1 VIIIN
6 NNLLEFRRKLMVS
19 VEIDYNSDKSLYVQL
34 YEYLKKEIAEGRIE
48 TGERLPSLRA
58 MSDAAGLSVT
68 TVKMAYEQ
76 LMVEGYLI
84 SKPQSGYY
92 AAQGAV
98 VRDSNKR
105 TKDRTGDEPAHVN
118 AQGSNAKAQKSYAIP
133 LNCDLDSFDFVK
145 WKKCMS
151 SVLNETPELLLS
163 EGDRQGEPALRE
175 EIARYLYKSRGVI
188 CTQDQVVISAG
199 TQQLINHLARILKMM
214 DIAHVSVEDPGYM
227 PVRSIF
233 RDWGFSM
240 SCIPVKDDGI
250 VIERLPVNI
259 RTAVYI
265 CPQNQFPTGALMPIS
280 RRHEI
285 LDWAEANDSII
296 IEDDYDSELRYT
308 GMPIPALQG
317 IDNGSRVVYLGSFT
331 STLFPAVRISYMVLP
346 EKMVKLYG
354 KIRKKYDQTCSKTEQ
369 LTLAEFMKRGYFQ
382 TNLRRVRKL
391 YSVKLQEALDAI
403 REYGSEGNFL
413 TAENTQSGI
422 NIIFRLN
429 THTKVIT
436 KGQNGDARSLEI
448 RHEMADR
455 LVQTA
460 AEAGIKVRDIDQLDR
475 DGQIYLVFYYN
486 QIPLRRIRD
495 AVRTMIEG
503 FKSDVTKG
511 SLGLPAVYEVIRLN
525 GGRPQFLKEHYDRLE
540 RSLASMRIPVPF
552 TCDELAG
559 CIAQLAEESGIID
572 HNIKIEVDVSGHS
585 MMYLNPTHYPS
596 AELYRCGVRTDL
608 FMGERKNP
616 NIKMMDRELRDATD
630 KAIKKGKLYE
640 VLLVNRDGVITEGSR
655 SNVFFVKNGEIYTS
669 PTDAVL
675 PGVTR
680 TVIIRLIESAGIPL
694 HYCSIKQDEL
704 NGFDAA
710 FISGTSPKVLPIASI
725 GGIAFDVEDPVLRS
739 IMEQYNTLLP

>member
-1 VIIIN
+1 MI
-6 NNLLEFRRKLMVS
+6 S
-19 VEIDYNSDKSLYVQL
+19 VEIDHNSDKSLYVQL
-34 YEYLKKEIAEGRIE
+34 YEYLKGEIAEGRIE
-48 TGERLPSLRA
+48 TGERLPSLRTMA
-58 MSDAAGLSVT
+58 EDSGMSVT
-68 TVKMAYEQ
+68 TVKSAYEQ
-76 LMVEGYLI
+76 LMAEGYLV

-98 VRDSNKR
+98 IKNSYKKTKDHGRDSAVSLM
-105 TKDRTGDEPAHVN
+105 TQE
-118 AQGSNAKAQKSYAIP
+118 SNAETHMSNTLP
-133 LNCDLDSFDFVK
+133 LDCDLDSFDFGK

-151 SVLNETPELLLS
+151 AVLNEKPELLLS

-188 CTQDQVVISAG
+188 CTQEQVVISAG

-214 DIAHVSVEDPGYM
+214 GIVHVSVEDPGYM

-233 RDWGFSM
+233 RDWGFGM
-240 SCIPVKDDGI
+240 SCVSVKKDGI

-259 RTAVYI
+259 RTAAYI

-285 LDWAEANDSII
+285 LEWAEANDSII

-317 IDNGSRVVYLGSFT
+317 IDNGNRVVYLGSFT
-331 STLFPAVRISYMVLP
+331 STLFPAIRISYMVLP
-346 EKMVKLYG
+346 ERMVKLYER
-354 KIRKKYDQTCSKTEQ
+354 IRNNYDQTCSKTEQ
-369 LTLAEFMKRGYFQ
+369 LTLAEFMKRGFFN

-391 YSVKLQEALDAI
+391 YSAKLQETLDAI
-403 REYGSEGNFL
+403 REYGDEGSFL

-448 RHEMADR
+448 RREMADR

-460 AEAGIKVRDIDQLDR
+460 AEAGVKVRDIDQLDH
-475 DGQIYLVFYYN
+475 DGQIYMVFYYN
-486 QIPLRRIRD
+486 QIPLGRIRN
-495 AVRTMIEG
+495 AVKTMIEG

-511 SLGLPAVYEVIRLN
+511 SLGLPAVYEVIRLS
-525 GGRPQFLKEHYDRLE
+525 GGKPQFLKEHYDRLE

-552 TCDELAG
+552 TCNELAG
-559 CIAQLAEESGIID
+559 CIAQLAEESGIKN
-572 HNIKIEVDVSGHS
+572 HNIKIEADISGHS

-596 AELYRCGVRTDL
+596 EEQYEKGVRTDL
-608 FMGERKNP
+608 FRGERKNP
-616 NIKMMDRELRDATD
+616 NIKMMDRELRDATN
-630 KAIKKGKLYE
+630 KAIKSRNLYE
-640 VLLVNRDGVITEGSR
+640 VFLVNRDGIITEGSR
-655 SNVFFVKNGEIYTS
+655 SNVFFIKDGEVYTS
-669 PTDAVL
+669 PTDTVL

-680 TVIIRLIESAGIPL
+680 TVIIRIIEDAGIPL
-694 HYCSIKQDEL
+694 HYSAIKQEEL
-704 NGFDAA
+704 REFDAA
-710 FISGTSPKVLPIASI
+710 FISGTSPKVLPVASI
-725 GGIAFDVEDPVLRS
+725 GDITYDVDDSVLRS
-739 IMEQYNTLLP
+739 VMARYNILL

>member
-1 VIIIN
+1 MI
-6 NNLLEFRRKLMVS
+6 S
-19 VEIDYNSDKSLYVQL
+19 VEIDYNSNKSLYVQL
-34 YEYLKKEIAEGRIE
+34 YEYLKREIAAGRIE
-48 TGERLPSLRA
+48 TGERLPSLRT
-58 MSDAAGLSVT
+58 MSDEAGLSVT
-68 TVKMAYEQ
+68 TVKTAYEQ

-92 AAQGAV
+92 AARGAV
-98 VRDSNKR
+98 I
-105 TKDRTGDEPAHVN
+105 KDYHRRPKGRAEDVPSHVSL
-118 AQGSNAKAQKSYAIP
+118 QGSSTEKQKNGALA
-133 LNCDLDSFDFVK
+133 LNCDLESFDFVK

-151 SVLNETPELLLS
+151 AVLNETPELLLS
-163 EGDRQGEPALRE
+163 DGDRQGEPALRE

-214 DIAHVSVEDPGYM
+214 DIVHVSVEDPGYM
-227 PVRSIF
+227 PVRNIL
-233 RDWGFSM
+233 RDWGFGM
-240 SCIPVKDDGI
+240 SCIPVRDDGI

-317 IDNGSRVVYLGSFT
+317 IDHGSRVVYLGSFT
-331 STLFPAVRISYMVLP
+331 STLFPAIRISYMVLP
-346 EKMVKLYG
+346 ERMVKLYE
-354 KIRKKYDQTCSKTEQ
+354 KIRSNYDQTCSKTEQ
-369 LTLAEFMKRGYFQ
+369 LTLAEFMKRGFFH

-391 YSVKLQEALDAI
+391 YSIKLQEALEAV
-403 REYGSEGNFL
+403 REYGGEGNFL

-429 THTKVIT
+429 THTKVIA
-436 KGQNGDARSLEI
+436 KGQNGDARSREI
-448 RHEMADR
+448 RREMADR

-475 DGQIYLVFYYN
+475 DGQIYMVFYYN
-486 QIPLRRIRD
+486 QIPLDRIRN
-495 AVRTMIEG
+495 AVKTMIEG

-511 SLGLPAVYEVIRLN
+511 SLGLPSVYEVIRLS
-525 GGRPQFLKEHYDRLE
+525 GGSPQFLREHYERLE
-540 RSLASMRIPVPF
+540 RSLASMRLSVPF
-552 TCDELAG
+552 TCDDLAG
-559 CIAQLAEESGIID
+559 CIAQLAEESGIKD

-585 MMYLNPTHYPS
+585 MMYLNPTHYPA
-596 AELYRCGVRTDL
+596 AELYERGIRTDL
-608 FMGERKNP
+608 FRGERKNP

-630 KAIKKGKLYE
+630 KAIKAGGLHE
-640 VLLVNRDGVITEGSR
+640 VLLVNRDGIITEGSR
-655 SNVFFVKNGEIYTS
+655 SNVFFIKNGEIYTS

-680 TVIIRLIESAGIPL
+680 TVIIRILEDEGIPL
-694 HYCSIKQDEL
+694 HYCAIKQDEL
-704 NGFDAA
+704 AGFNAA
-710 FISGTSPKVLPIASI
+710 FISGTSPKVLPVASI
-725 GGIAFDVEDPVLRS
+725 GDVTYDVDDPVMRS
-739 IMEQYNTLLP
+739 VMARYNTLH

>member
-1 VIIIN
+1 
-6 NNLLEFRRKLMVS
+6 M
-19 VEIDYNSDKSLYVQL
+19 
-34 YEYLKKEIAEGRIE
+34 
-48 TGERLPSLRA
+48 
-58 MSDAAGLSVT
+58 
-68 TVKMAYEQ
+68 
-76 LMVEGYLI
+76 
-84 SKPQSGYY
+84 
-92 AAQGAV
+92 
-98 VRDSNKR
+98 
-105 TKDRTGDEPAHVN
+105 PA
-118 AQGSNAKAQKSYAIP
+118 
-133 LNCDLDSFDFVK
+133 
-145 WKKCMS
+145 
-151 SVLNETPELLLS
+151 PELLLS

-188 CTQDQVVISAG
+188 CTQEQVVISAG

-214 DIAHVSVEDPGYM
+214 DIDHVSVEDPGYM
-227 PVRSIF
+227 PVRNIF
-233 RDWGFSM
+233 RDWGFGM
-240 SCIPVKDDGI
+240 SSIPVKEDGI

-259 RTAVYI
+259 STAVYI

-317 IDNGSRVVYLGSFT
+317 IDHGNRVVYLGSFT
-331 STLFPAVRISYMVLP
+331 STLFPAIRISYMVMP
-346 EKMVKLYG
+346 ERMVELYR
-354 KIRKKYDQTCSKTEQ
+354 KIRNNYDQTCSKTEQ
-369 LTLAEFMKRGYFQ
+369 LTLAEFMKRGFFH

-391 YSVKLQEALDAI
+391 YSVKLQEALEAI

-448 RHEMADR
+448 RREMADR

-460 AEAGIKVRDIDQLDR
+460 AGAGIKVRDIDQLDH
-475 DGQIYLVFYYN
+475 DGQIYMVFYYN
-486 QIPLRRIRD
+486 QIPLGSIRT
-495 AVRTMIEG
+495 AVRNMIEG

-511 SLGLPAVYEVIRLN
+511 SLSLPSVYEVIRLS
-525 GGRPQFLKEHYDRLE
+525 GGKPQFLKEHYERLE

-552 TCDELAG
+552 TCDELAE
-559 CIAQLAEESGIID
+559 CIARLAEESGIKD

-596 AELYRCGVRTDL
+596 AELYKSGIRTDL
-608 FMGERKNP
+608 FRGERKNP

-630 KAIKKGKLYE
+630 KAIRAGGLYE
-640 VLLVNRDGVITEGSR
+640 VLLVNREGAITEGSR
-655 SNVFFVKNGEIYTS
+655 SNVFFVKNGEVYTS
-669 PTDAVL
+669 PTETVL

-680 TVIIRLIESAGIPL
+680 TIIIRIIEEAGIPL
-694 HYCSIKQDEL
+694 HYCEIKQDEL
-704 NGFDAA
+704 SGFDAA
-710 FISGTSPKVLPIASI
+710 FISGTSPKVLPVASI
-725 GGIAFDVEDPVLRS
+725 GDIRYDVDDPVLRL
-739 IMEQYNTLLP
+739 IAEKYNVCSSAA

>member
-1 VIIIN
+1 
-6 NNLLEFRRKLMVS
+6 MVS
-19 VEIDYNSDKSLYVQL
+19 VEIDYNSGRSLYVQL
-34 YEYLKKEIAEGRIE
+34 YDYLKREITEGRIE

-58 MSDAAGLSVT
+58 MADEAGVSVT

-98 VRDSNKR
+98 IKDLQKR
-105 TKDRTGDEPAHVN
+105 PKDHGVEKEERSGG
-118 AQGSNAKAQKSYAIP
+118 QIGSEQRQKSSKPAFSYDP
-133 LNCDLDSFDFVK
+133 ESFDFVK

-151 SVLNETPELLLS
+151 AVLNETPEQLLS
-163 EGDRQGEPALRE
+163 EGDRQGEPVLRE

-188 CTQDQVVISAG
+188 CTGDQVVISAG
-199 TQQLINHLARILKMM
+199 TQQLMNHLARILKMM
-214 DIAHVSVEDPGYM
+214 DIVHVSVEDPGYM
-227 PVRSIF
+227 PVRNII

-240 SCIPVKDDGI
+240 SCIPVEDDGI

-296 IEDDYDSELRYT
+296 IEDDYNSELRYT
-308 GMPIPALQG
+308 GMPVPALQG
-317 IDNGSRVVYLGSFT
+317 IDHGSRVVYLGSFT
-331 STLFPAVRISYMVLP
+331 STLFPAIRISYMVLP
-346 EKMVKLYG
+346 ERMVKLYE
-354 KIRKKYDQTCSKTEQ
+354 KIRNKYDQTCSKTEQ
-369 LTLAEFMKRGYFQ
+369 LTLAEFMKRGFFH

-391 YSVKLQEALDAI
+391 YSIKLQEALDAI
-403 REYGSEGNFL
+403 REYGSEGSFL

-436 KGQNGDARSLEI
+436 KGQNGDDRILEI
-448 RHEMADR
+448 RREMADR

-460 AEAGIKVRDIDQLDR
+460 AEAGIKVRDIDQLDH
-475 DGQIYLVFYYN
+475 DGQMYMVFYYN
-486 QIPLRRIRD
+486 QIPLGQIRT
-495 AVRTMIEG
+495 AVRAMIEG

-511 SLGLPAVYEVIRLN
+511 SLSLPSVYEVIRLS
-525 GGRPQFLKEHYDRLE
+525 GGKPQFLKEHYERLE
-540 RSLASMRIPVPF
+540 RSLGSMGIPVPF
-552 TCDELAG
+552 TCDTLAG
-559 CIAQLAEESGIID
+559 CIDQLAEESGIKD
-572 HNIKIEVDVSGHS
+572 HNIKIEVDISGHS

-596 AELYRCGVRTDL
+596 AELYERGVSTGL
-608 FMGERKNP
+608 FRGERKNP
-616 NIKMMDRELRDATD
+616 NIKMMDRELRDATN
-630 KAIKKGKLYE
+630 KAIKAGDLYE
-640 VLLVNRDGVITEGSR
+640 VLLVNRDGIITEGSR
-655 SNVFFVKNGEIYTS
+655 SNVFFIKNGEVYTS

-680 TVIIRLIESAGIPL
+680 TMIIRILEEAGIPL
-694 HYCSIKQDEL
+694 HYSAVRQDEL
-704 NGFDAA
+704 AGFDAA
-710 FISGTSPKVLPIASI
+710 FISGTSPKVLPVANVGDIAY
-725 GGIAFDVEDPVLRS
+725 DVDDPLLRS
-739 IMEQYNTLLP
+739 IMARYDSLL

>member
-1 VIIIN
+1 MI
-6 NNLLEFRRKLMVS
+6 S

-34 YEYLKKEIAEGRIE
+34 YEYLKGEIAEGRIE
-48 TGERLPSLRA
+48 TGERLPSLRT
-58 MSDAAGLSVT
+58 MSEVAGMSVT
-68 TVKMAYEQ
+68 TVKSAYEQ

-92 AAQGAV
+92 AARGAV
-98 VRDSNKR
+98 IKDSHKKAKSHDGEASVRAS
-105 TKDRTGDEPAHVN
+105 V
-118 AQGSNAKAQKSYAIP
+118 QGKESEKQKNDALT

-151 SVLNETPELLLS
+151 AVLNETPELLLS
-163 EGDRQGEPALRE
+163 EADRQGEPALRE
-175 EIARYLYKSRGVI
+175 EIARYLYQSRGVI
-188 CTQDQVVISAG
+188 CTQEQVVISAG

-214 DIAHVSVEDPGYM
+214 DIGHVSVEDPGYM
-227 PVRSIF
+227 PVRSIL

-240 SCIPVKDDGI
+240 SCIPVKKDGI

-259 RTAVYI
+259 RTAAYI

-308 GMPIPALQG
+308 GMPVPALQG
-317 IDNGSRVVYLGSFT
+317 IDHGNRVVYLGSFT
-331 STLFPAVRISYMVLP
+331 STLFPAIRISYMVLP
-346 EKMVKLYG
+346 ERMVKLYE
-354 KIRKKYDQTCSKTEQ
+354 KIRNNYDQTCSKTEQ
-369 LTLAEFMKRGYFQ
+369 LTLAEFMKRGFFH

-391 YSVKLQEALDAI
+391 YSVKLQETLEAI
-403 REYGSEGNFL
+403 REYGSEGGFL

-436 KGQNGDARSLEI
+436 EGKNGAGRSQEI
-448 RHEMADR
+448 HREMAER

-460 AEAGIKVRDIDQLDR
+460 ARAGIKVRDIDQLDH
-475 DGQIYLVFYYN
+475 DGQIYMVFYYN
-486 QIPLRRIRD
+486 QIPLERIRS
-495 AVRTMIEG
+495 AVRSMIEG

-511 SLGLPAVYEVIRLN
+511 SLGIPAVYEVIRLS
-525 GGRPQFLKEHYDRLE
+525 GGKPQFLKEHYDRLE

-559 CIAQLAEESGIID
+559 RIAQLAEESGIKD
-572 HNIKIEVDVSGHS
+572 HNIKIEVDISGHS

-596 AELYRCGVRTDL
+596 AEQYEKGVRTDL
-608 FMGERKNP
+608 FRGERKNP
-616 NIKMMDRELRDATD
+616 NIKMMDHELRDATD
-630 KAIKKGKLYE
+630 KAIKSGDLYE
-640 VLLVNRDGVITEGSR
+640 VFLVNRDGIITEGSR
-655 SNVFFVKNGEIYTS
+655 SNVFFIKNGEVYTS
-669 PTDAVL
+669 PTDTVL

-680 TVIIRLIESAGIPL
+680 TIIIRIIEEAGIPL

-704 NGFDAA
+704 AGFDSA
-710 FISGTSPKVLPIASI
+710 FISGTSPKVLPVASI
-725 GGIAFDVEDPVLRS
+725 GDIAYDVDDPVLRS
-739 IMEQYNTLLP
+739 LMAQYNSLL